1 VLAAAPE
8 MTADGSM
15 TDQTWEALSK
25 HLEVARL
32 VELVIVSTFY
42 GAITRVLSTLQVDV
56 EPKYGGYLQTFPWAS
71 RRNREGRAR
80 RAGSTPTRHREE
92 EDVQHRARSCGG
104 GPARGQGSSGSCA

>member
-1 VLAAAPE
+1 
-8 MTADGSM
+8 MTADASM

-56 EPKYGGYLQTFPWAS
+56 EPKYGGYLETFPWAS

-80 RAGSTPTRHREE
+80 RAGSTPQGGRQYPAPCTLLWW
-92 EDVQHRARSCGG
+92 RA
-104 GPARGQGSSGSCA
+104 ARGQGLSGSCA